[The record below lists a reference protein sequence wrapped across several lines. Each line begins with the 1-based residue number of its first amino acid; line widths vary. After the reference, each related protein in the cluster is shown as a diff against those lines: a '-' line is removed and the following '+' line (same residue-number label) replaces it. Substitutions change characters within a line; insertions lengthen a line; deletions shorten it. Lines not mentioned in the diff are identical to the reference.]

1 MKTDQ
6 NNILLSVK
14 NLNISLN
21 NEEIIKNLSFE
32 IKEGE
37 TLAILG
43 PNGGGKTTLLKA
55 LVGLIPY
62 SGEINWQK
70 NISYGYIPQRLP
82 YLKDIPITV
91 YEFFKLRSFDKPY
104 NEILNSVGLNEDI
117 LNKKISYLSLGQFE
131 RILIAWT
138 IFQNPKVLLF
148 DEPFSGIDIG
158 GQESVYS
165 LLHKFKHEKNLTIIF
180 ITHEMHLVSKLAQKV
195 LCLNK
200 KMLCYS
206 EPQDLT
212 PEFLSKI
219 YLEKVNLYIHKHD
232 ESNNF

>member
-55 LVGLIPY
+55 LIGLLPY

-91 YEFFKLRSFDKPY
+91 LEFFKIRNFDKPY
-104 NEILNSVGLNEDI
+104 NEILNAVGLGEDI
-117 LNKKISYLSLGQFE
+117 LNKKIFHLSLGQFE

-138 IFQNPKVLLF
+138 IFQNPKVLIF

-165 LLHKFKHEKNLTIIF
+165 LLSKLKKEKNLSIIF
-180 ITHEMHLVSKLAQKV
+180 VTHEIHLVSRLAQKV

-200 KMLCYS
+200 KLLCYS

-212 PEFLSKI
+212 PQFLSQI
-219 YLEKVNLYIHKHD
+219 YLEEVGFYKHNH
-232 ESNNF
+232 SNE

>member
-1 MKTDQ
+1 M
-6 NNILLSVK
+6 
-14 NLNISLN
+14 
-21 NEEIIKNLSFE
+21 
-32 IKEGE
+32 
-37 TLAILG
+37 
-43 PNGGGKTTLLKA
+43 
-55 LVGLIPY
+55 PY
-62 SGEINWQK
+62 FGEINWQK

-165 LLHKFKHEKNLTIIF
+165 LLHKFKQEKNLTIIF
-180 ITHEMHLVSKLAQKV
+180 ITHEMHLV
-195 LCLNK
+195 
-200 KMLCYS
+200 
-206 EPQDLT
+206 
-212 PEFLSKI
+212 
-219 YLEKVNLYIHKHD
+219 
-232 ESNNF
+232 